1 MLRRNGLVVKSVES
15 VLRLVSVVL
24 CAANSVV
31 IVLKEVAELQ
41 TVV

>member
-1 MLRRNGLVVKSVES
+1 MEMLRRNGPVVKSV
-15 VLRLVSVVL
+15 LGLVSVVL
-24 CAANSVV
+24 CAANSGV